1 MTWRYDHR
9 SRTRWRAMEKELLL
23 LEYVLSSFFLGEACS
38 SLKEKDRTLKHALR
52 KTPLTY

>member
-1 MTWRYDHR
+1 
-9 SRTRWRAMEKELLL
+9 MEKELLL